1 MSAPP
6 PSLSVWVADDLV
18 CVRIEGRAA
27 CAGSVD
33 FRRLMLAL
41 RDKGHTRFVLDLS
54 RCQLMDSTFLG
65 VMAWLVLQ
73 FAEARPV
80 QGPAVIELLNPS
92 PRITGLLDN
101 LGVAEMFPVFAGA
114 LAVPAAAVAA
124 PLPASAGA
132 ERAEVT
138 RTSLEAHELLSRLDP
153 RNAARFKDVVE
164 FLREDLDKLARKEG
178 SALPANA
185 GGPGACQ
192 P

>member
-33 FRRLMLAL
+33 FRKLMLGL
-41 RDKGHTRFVLDLS
+41 REKGHTRFVLDLS

-65 VMAWLVLQ
+65 VMAWLVLR
-73 FAEARPV
+73 FAEA
-80 QGPAVIELLNPS
+80 GSGLAPAVIELLNPS

-101 LGVAEMFPVFAGA
+101 LGVAEMFPVLAGA
-114 LAVPAAAVAA
+114 MTVPAAAVAA
-124 PLPASAGA
+124 PLPVSGGV

-178 SALPANA
+178 AMRPATA
-185 GGPGACQ
+185 GSPGACQ